1 MRQLAIAG
9 PLHNAYT
16 STSSIMGTPALSC
29 MKNICKG
36 GPKQVSCLEVG
47 KGCSD
52 ARACD
57 FRVWVVLR
65 MKDNVVSG
73 ILKSRVQDIRTDSI
87 SDKAFEQVVSPS
99 IQPSC

>member
-1 MRQLAIAG
+1 
-9 PLHNAYT
+9 
-16 STSSIMGTPALSC
+16 
-29 MKNICKG
+29 
-36 GPKQVSCLEVG
+36 
-47 KGCSD
+47 
-52 ARACD
+52 
-57 FRVWVVLR
+57 